1 MSRLHQIIQQ
11 TYMTLGESNDEGEY
25 YGFSLPLSEIKKSYQ
40 VACKD
45 CDCME
50 TIDIDQIKS
59 GDTIFI
65 SEEDEDELYEVK
77 VL

>member
-25 YGFSLPLSEIKKSYQ
+25 YGFSLPLQEVKKSYQ
-40 VACKD
+40 VACRD

-50 TIDIDQIKS
+50 TVDIDELKS
-59 GDTIFI
+59 GDTVFVA
-65 SEEDEDELYEVK
+65 EDDEDELYEVK
-77 VL
+77 IL